1 MSFELNALFGSV
13 ANAIEQMFSLNLG
26 NSTESP
32 VVESPVAKITVQ
44 DLCTKMHD
52 QGFVYAAFHDP
63 TKPLEA
69 TFRNPTNVWV
79 KPEEGMI
86 FSALRTYDED
96 DCGIAVWVPEW
107 YLFTEDEFEIEFEEN
122 AKYDLVFAKID
133 LSNVLDSKERQ
144 HLIDYEVK
152 KSVGQYITEY
162 KWGEISKSFHG
173 VSGSGVPEHNR
184 YLCWDVKTVV
194 LWNKNAVVGDVVIFK
209 NAGSYEYSRQSL
221 DSRGAPSIL
230 LE

>member
-96 DCGIAVWVPEW
+96 DC
-107 YLFTEDEFEIEFEEN
+107 
-122 AKYDLVFAKID
+122 
-133 LSNVLDSKERQ
+133 DS
-144 HLIDYEVK
+144 
-152 KSVGQYITEY
+152 
-162 KWGEISKSFHG
+162 
-173 VSGSGVPEHNR
+173 
-184 YLCWDVKTVV
+184 TVV
-194 LWNKNAVVGDVVIFK
+194 FI
-209 NAGSYEYSRQSL
+209 
-221 DSRGAPSIL
+221 I
-230 LE
+230 

>member
-63 TKPLEA
+63 TMPLEA

-79 KPEEGMI
+79 KPAEGMI
-86 FSALRTYDED
+86 FSALRTCDED
-96 DCGIAVWVPEW
+96 DCDSAVWLPEW
-107 YLFTEDEFEIEFEEN
+107 YLYTEEEYESKFVEN
-122 AKYDLVFAKID
+122 AKYDLVFAKMD
-133 LSNVLDSKERQ
+133 LGKVLDSNERQ
-144 HLIDYEVK
+144 NLAEYEVYDVMYQK
-152 KSVGQYITEY
+152 MTQYDW
-162 KWGEISKSFHG
+162 KEISKSFDG
-173 VSGSGVPEHNR
+173 VSGSGVPNHNKF
-184 YLCWDVKTVV
+184 LCWDVNTVV
-194 LWNKNAVVGDVVIFK
+194 LWNKEAVEGDVVIFK
-209 NAGSYEYSRQSL
+209 NAGRYEYSRQSF